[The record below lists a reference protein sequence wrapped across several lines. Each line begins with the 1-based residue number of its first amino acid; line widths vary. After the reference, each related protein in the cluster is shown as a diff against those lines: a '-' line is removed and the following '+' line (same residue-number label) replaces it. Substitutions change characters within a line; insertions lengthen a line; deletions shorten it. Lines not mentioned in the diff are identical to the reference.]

1 MSDGSM
7 RWLRW
12 SAVFALIS
20 GFGSGATLLS
30 GPRSNQPVTQESEPA
45 SRTPGKTT
53 SIPAGLSEVKI
64 GYFGPNDPDDALS
77 GDLWLAASLAIEELN
92 RDDGYQGIPYRLI
105 QGWSKNPW
113 GTGITLVT
121 RMVFEERVWALIAPV
136 DGPSAHLAEQV
147 IAKARLPLLNPGSSD
162 RTVNLA
168 YVPWV
173 FSCLPGENLQVPVI
187 FQALIEKTGERPF
200 VLISATDH
208 DSRVLATEFE
218 RYISTRGV
226 SPALHVK
233 YNPGEKRSL
242 QPLDDIGETV
252 GAFVILAGPRES
264 AEIVKT
270 IRPRFKASLIGGP
283 AMGRSLFLSQ
293 AGSSSAGVLF
303 PLLGRA
309 ELNDSFVM
317 KFRERYNRT
326 PDFAARQTYD
336 SVRLLALAIE
346 KAGLE
351 RERIRDAIR
360 DLAPWEGVNGIV
372 DWDEFGQ
379 NRRKVQLG
387 IIKNGVVYPADSDSS
402 SKQF

>member
-7 RWLRW
+7 GLLRW
-12 SAVFALIS
+12 SAVLVLIS
-20 GFGSGATLLS
+20 GFGSEAMLLS
-30 GPRSNQPVTQESEPA
+30 GPRSNEPGTQESEPA
-45 SRTPGKTT
+45 SQPSGKIT

-64 GYFGPNDPDDALS
+64 GYFGPSDPDDPLS

-92 RDDGYQGIPYRLI
+92 RNNGYQGIPYRLI

-113 GTGITLVT
+113 GTGISLVT

-136 DGPSAHLAEQV
+136 DGPSAHLAEQI
-147 IAKARLPLLNPGSSD
+147 IAKAQLPMLNPGSSD

-168 YVPWV
+168 YVPWI

-187 FQALIEKTGERPF
+187 FQALVEKTGERPF

-233 YNPGEKRSL
+233 YAPQEKRSL
-242 QPLDDIGETV
+242 QPVDDIGKAA
-252 GAFVILAGPRES
+252 GAFLIFAGPRES
-264 AEIVKT
+264 AEIVNT
-270 IRPRFKASLIGGP
+270 LRLRFKAPLIGGP
-283 AMGRSLFLSQ
+283 AMGRSLFLKE
-293 AGSSSAGVLF
+293 AGSSSTGVLF
-303 PLLGRA
+303 PLLGNA
-309 ELNDSFVM
+309 ELNDSFAM
-317 KFRERYNRT
+317 KFRERYGRT

-336 SVRLLALAIE
+336 SLHLLALAIE
-346 KAGLE
+346 NAGLQ

-360 DLAPWEGVNGIV
+360 NLVPWEGVNGIV
-372 DWDEFGQ
+372 DWDQFGQ
-379 NRRKVQLG
+379 NKRSVQLATIESG
-387 IIKNGVVYPADSDSS
+387 KVRPVAPN
-402 SKQF
+402 